1 MITIRPFPIVDLAG
15 NIIKH
20 IDIPCEVD
28 AEIPGEDGIL
38 MTEDGSAAVRKARI
52 ELLKNTFWLVEYEA
66 RLSVVE
72 VFPVAN
78 AKLLQARIEPSKAS
92 LSGRFDELGFFAP
105 GQDTLWPLHHA
116 KWIRQV
122 HPTPPPAVQQAPDIW
137 RESIASTLI

>member
-1 MITIRPFPIVDLAG
+1 MTTIRPFPIVDLAG

-20 IDIPCEVD
+20 IDIPFEVD

-38 MTEDGSAAVRKARI
+38 MTEDGSAAVRKVRI

-66 RLSVVE
+66 RMSVVE
-72 VFPVAN
+72 VFPIAN
-78 AKLLQARIEPSKAS
+78 AKP
-92 LSGRFDELGFFAP
+92 GRPDLGFFAP
-105 GQDTLWPLHHA
+105 GQDALWPLHHA